1 MFGKK
6 KQQQISREE
15 LALYENA
22 KRRIQQKKRLQVHIV
37 IFVIGVILLVVVSK
51 ILNIGENLTFFD
63 YNWVVYAILLWVSLL
78 LYHLVSV
85 FITNRFMG
93 KDWEDEQTAIL
104 IAKQKLRIEELSK
117 TIESKDPVEK
127 IATKKNQSIT
137 IIAAAD
143 ENNAIGKDNQLIW
156 HLTEDLKRF
165 KMLTNGHHI
174 IMGRKTFES
183 FPKPLPNR
191 THVVVS
197 RQSSY
202 KVPDGVLVVG
212 NLNEA
217 LDASRDDQKPYVI
230 GGGDI
235 YKQAIEFAD
244 IIELTRV
251 HHTFEDADTF
261 FPEIDNN
268 IWKEISNKRFE
279 ADEDHN
285 YAYSFITYKR
295 K

>member
-51 ILNIGENLTFFD
+51 ILNIGENLTFFN